1 MNLLRLLRYPLL
13 SLLLLFCMLAGG
25 TLYLVFLTQAGPPLL
40 FAGARLAGVN
50 VRAENLEGNL
60 REGVRFKRIFLNGA
74 PLFVAPG
81 MVKLQIDLHAIEAIF
96 RLGDNVILLEK
107 KPEKPLSVHASLP
120 APQLLHPSLR
130 PLKANITLD
139 ASVESTDAL
148 NLNAKVGH
156 MRFAPSPDTVVIA
169 ESALLHA
176 RITKKGLI
184 ADARLMLDAR
194 HTVTMKAELKGY
206 RLGIPDNNQPLSVK
220 IHTEATLEDV
230 LQKAALTLPVSGGT
244 VNVQVN
250 IGATIGAPD
259 IEGYL
264 HLEKVRINPPETGI
278 GYVLPDFELHTHNRT
293 WTVRASLESAGRVL
307 RLQGDGAL
315 SPLSGR
321 LKVQGEQFPVIK
333 TPEFAVSLSPNL
345 VLTQEQNT
353 VFVRGTVGI
362 PEARIAPMRFQ
373 NSVTLSDDVVLVG
386 KEVPKSRSLPAIGL
400 DVTATMGEKVEID
413 VHGLK
418 ARLTG
423 SLRLRESPPAPLT
436 IDGELAL
443 IDGRYKAYGQTLTL
457 TQGALNFSGTDID
470 NPFLRLR
477 AERAFGGDNRLSS
490 QSTLFDF
497 TNTRTAA
504 SMVPENLRAVG
515 VDVQGRLSTPKVQL
529 YSTPAGL
536 TQADMLSMLLLGKPA
551 SQANKAGARLLLTAL
566 SAMNTGKGAKSM
578 AMIEEL
584 QKKTGIDV
592 NMQDV
597 ARVNRQTGA
606 ITESTS
612 LVVGKSIGKRLY
624 LSYNSGLSQP
634 GNNLLS
640 LRYLLSAFLSLQVSS
655 GGGVN
660 GLDILYTHS
669 GAPRKPSE
677 PSPVSMKASESRQ
690 CPGRKRNSAIVEA
703 CLTK

>member
-1 MNLLRLLRYPLL
+1 MRLILRPLL
-13 SLLLLFCMLAGG
+13 SLLLLVCLLTGG
-25 TLYLVFLTQAGPPLL
+25 TLYLVLLTQAGPPLL
-40 FAGARLAGVN
+40 FAGARLAGID

-74 PLFVAPG
+74 PLFPAPG
-81 MVKLQIDLHAIEAIF
+81 MLRLQIDLHAIDAIF
-96 RLGDNVILLEK
+96 RLGENVILLEK
-107 KPEKPLSVHASLP
+107 KPEKPLQVHASLP
-120 APQLLHPSLR
+120 APHLFHPSLR

-139 ASVESTDAL
+139 ASVESRDSL
-148 NLNAKVGH
+148 NLNGTVGH
-156 MRFAPSPDTVVIA
+156 MRFAPTPGSVLSADG
-169 ESALLHA
+169 ALLHA
-176 RITKKGLI
+176 KITESGLV
-184 ADARLMLDAR
+184 ADACLMLDAS
-194 HTVTMKAELKGY
+194 HAVTMKAELKGY
-206 RLGIPDNNQPLSVK
+206 RLGIPDNKQPLFVK
-220 IHTEATLEDV
+220 VHAAATVSEV
-230 LQKAALTLPVSGGT
+230 LQKTALTLPVSGGA
-244 VNVQVN
+244 VDVQMN
-250 IGATIGAPD
+250 IGETVGAPD
-259 IEGYL
+259 IRARL
-264 HLEKVRINPPETGI
+264 HLEKVRITPPETGI
-278 GYVLPDFELHTHNRT
+278 AFMLPDLQLETHNRA
-293 WTVRASLESAGRVL
+293 WTVLASLESGERVL
-307 RLQGDGAL
+307 HLQGDGAL
-315 SPLSGR
+315 SPLSGS
-321 LKVQGEQFPVIK
+321 LHVQGEQFPVIK

-345 VLTQEQNT
+345 VLTHEQNT
-353 VFVRGTVGI
+353 FFVRGTVGI

-373 NSVTLSDDVVLVG
+373 NTVTLSDDVVLVG
-386 KEVPKSRSLPAIGL
+386 KETPKSSPLPPIGL

-423 SLRLRESPPAPLT
+423 SLKIRETPPAPLT

-443 IDGRYKAYGQTLTL
+443 IDGRYKAYGQNLTL
-457 TQGALNFSGTDID
+457 TKGALNFSGADID

-477 AERAFGGDNRLSS
+477 AERAFGGDNHLSS

-497 TNTRTAA
+497 TNTRPGA
-504 SMVPENLRAVG
+504 SSVPENLRAVG

-578 AMIEEL
+578 ELIQEL
-584 QKKTGIDV
+584 QQKTGIDV

-634 GNNLLS
+634 GNNLLT
-640 LRYLLSAFLSLQVSS
+640 LRYLLNAFLSLQISS
-655 GGGVN
+655 GNSAN

-669 GAPRKPSE
+669 GALRKTPE
-677 PSPVSMKASESRQ
+677 PSPISMKASESH
-690 CPGRKRNSAIVEA
+690 
-703 CLTK
+703 